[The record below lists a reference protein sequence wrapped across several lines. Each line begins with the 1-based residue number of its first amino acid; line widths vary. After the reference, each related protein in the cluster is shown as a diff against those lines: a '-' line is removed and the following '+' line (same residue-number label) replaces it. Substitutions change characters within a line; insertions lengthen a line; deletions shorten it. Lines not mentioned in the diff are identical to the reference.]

1 MLFCTTFLQVVSQP
15 DINHV
20 NHEVPN
26 CPFWPKIVF
35 LYIYGNSEHICPNE
49 RNEELTL
56 LMTLFGLARSSII
69 TDWLYSGQKNV
80 PFRGTISHTGP
91 DSNNCWLISGP
102 AFITIFWGTRYH
114 WTITF
119 ASSSSTSLPLLYQAC
134 WASFFRLN
142 SEWKTLFMCG
152 HYFLSLFHFLDKI
165 QCFNLKSSF
174 NWRFGQNQP
183 RFWIPVRLL
192 YKLVLSQPL
201 SPFSAYCCWDG
212 CCKWSCWW

>member
-1 MLFCTTFLQVVSQP
+1 MLRTRSTQLSWHKRWWKRGFKVSLIMRIP
-15 DINHV
+15 TICKDLGKEGYYGEN
-20 NHEVPN
+20 EVCQGWHYN
-26 CPFWPKIVF
+26 KDWPTKKVM
-35 LYIYGNSEHICPNE
+35 
-49 RNEELTL
+49 TL

-102 AFITIFWGTRYH
+102 AFITIFWGARYH

-119 ASSSSTSLPLLYQAC
+119 ASSSSISLPLLYQAC
-134 WASFFRLN
+134 LASFFRLN
-142 SEWKTLFMCG
+142 FEWKTLFMCG
-152 HYFLSLFHFLDKI
+152 HFFLSLFHFLNKI

-174 NWRFGQNQP
+174 NWRFAQNQQ

-192 YKLVLSQPL
+192 YL
-201 SPFSAYCCWDG
+201 
-212 CCKWSCWW
+212 

>member
-1 MLFCTTFLQVVSQP
+1 MM
-15 DINHV
+15 
-20 NHEVPN
+20 
-26 CPFWPKIVF
+26 
-35 LYIYGNSEHICPNE
+35 

-102 AFITIFWGTRYH
+102 AFITIFWGAQYH

-119 ASSSSTSLPLLYQAC
+119 ASSSSISLPLLYQAC

-142 SEWKTLFMCG
+142 FEWKTLFMCG
-152 HYFLSLFHFLDKI
+152 HFFLGLFRFLDKI

-201 SPFSAYCCWDG
+201 SALSAYCCWDG